1 MNKDNIAIF
10 DIESVGALHHWSSIC
25 EIGGVL
31 VDKDLNEIDRFNL
44 RCRLPEGEIPS
55 AAACVVNKS
64 DVNLLTK
71 SNLSLYQM
79 QSELEKVIRKWTP
92 AIFIGWS
99 NTTFDDSMIQNS
111 FFRGLRYPYQMTSSP
126 NKKHDGLKIAQGAYT
141 VDNSIYKTEN
151 TEKGNVSLSLPSLCR
166 NNGIDSTGAH
176 NALYDSILVQKI
188 LKLTKEKQPETWDLF
203 LRTSSKS
210 QCETIIKKE
219 KIFTLQE
226 TYYGKFYKFLVA
238 PLHPNA
244 CIDIFRWGV
253 ACDLKVKVEN
263 LIDLSVDDLRIQA
276 KKLKLIRRIPFNKAP
291 IILPE
296 SYGFQQEPYNLI
308 DKNIINKRAEMIKGN
323 EEFSNKILTI
333 LREAAEEKEK
343 SKSQENVFAEQ
354 TINKFA
360 SFKDSAIFPKWHS
373 SDWNEK
379 LRMLD
384 KFEDER
390 LVYFG
395 KKIIFQEAP
404 DVLPKDM
411 LKKMQIE
418 IAERIL
424 SDKEEKWMT
433 CKDFY
438 FECDN
443 QRERYSKDSKILKQL
458 DELNDHVMLIEKK
471 YQNI

>member
-1 MNKDNIAIF
+1 
-10 DIESVGALHHWSSIC
+10 
-25 EIGGVL
+25 
-31 VDKDLNEIDRFNL
+31 
-44 RCRLPEGEIPS
+44 
-55 AAACVVNKS
+55 
-64 DVNLLTK
+64 
-71 SNLSLYQM
+71 
-79 QSELEKVIRKWTP
+79 
-92 AIFIGWS
+92 
-99 NTTFDDSMIQNS
+99 
-111 FFRGLRYPYQMTSSP
+111 MTSSP

-166 NNGIDSTGAH
+166 NNGIDSSGAH

-244 CIDIFRWGV
+244 CIDVFRWGV

-276 KKLKLIRRIPFNKAP
+276 KKLKLIRRIPLNKAP

-354 TINKFA
+354 TITKFPT
-360 SFKDSAIFPKWHS
+360 FKDSSIFPKWHS

-404 DVLPKDM
+404 DILPKDI
-411 LKKMQIE
+411 LKKMQTE

-424 SDKEEKWMT
+424 SDKEEAWMT
-433 CKDFY
+433 CKEFY

-443 QRERYSKDSKILKQL
+443 QRERYSKNPKILKQL

-471 YQNI
+471 YQNV